1 MEQRKLEAKV
11 FHSLQ
16 EADADDTAFYSAM
29 APQERLN
36 LVLELSARYL
46 GDADEDEAV
55 EGRPRFCRVVEL
67 DLH

>member
-1 MEQRKLEAKV
+1 MEQRKLELKV
-11 FHSLQ
+11 FDSLK
-16 EADADDTAFYSAM
+16 EADAADTAFYSAM

-46 GDADEDEAV
+46 EDADEAV
-55 EGRPRFCRVVEL
+55 EGHPRFCRVVEL